1 MPSIKGVT
9 TKLNTDPKSLLK
21 KDKIGVFTLV
31 MINVA
36 AIIGLRNL
44 PLIAEFG
51 GAAIVM
57 VLMAAVI
64 YFFPVALVSAEL
76 ATGWSK
82 GGGGVFVWSSEAY
95 SPRFGFLSIWLQWIQ
110 NVIWFPAELAFAAG
124 TLSYVF
130 NPKLA
135 TNKNYILLVVVISF
149 AFCIAINLFGL
160 KTSGLVSSAGAIAG
174 IFIPVIAIVVLCV
187 IWLLKGNPSQ
197 IDWSNGIISA
207 QFFDLKNMVL
217 LAGVFLGMSGLEM
230 SAVFANKVKK
240 PQKNYPLAILFS
252 AIIII
257 SILLIGSLAIAV
269 VVPQKELSLVAGVM
283 QAFEVLVKTVHL
295 EWIIPILALLIF
307 VGPIVRVSTWVS
319 GPNEGLLRTARDGY
333 MPSIFKHTNKH
344 GMPTSLFTLQGVI
357 FLFCLLPFFF
367 MPNINAVFWLLTA
380 LSAQL
385 YLIMYVFLFLSGIVL
400 RYRQPD
406 VKRAFRVPGGNYGMW
421 IVAGIGCLA
430 SLFGIFIGFLPPS
443 QLDMGS
449 YSNYLAFLLIG
460 ITIFCAAPF
469 IMYSFRK
476 KEKTDKL

>member
-1 MPSIKGVT
+1 LPSAKGIA
-9 TKLNTDPKSLLK
+9 TKLNTDPKSLMK
-21 KDKIGVFTLV
+21 KAKIGVFTLV

-44 PLIAEFG
+44 PLIALFG
-51 GAAIVM
+51 GAAIAM
-57 VLMAAVI
+57 VLLAAVI
-64 YFFPVALVSAEL
+64 FFFPVALVSAEL

-82 GGGGVFVWSSEAY
+82 EGGGVFVWSKEAY
-95 SPRFGFLSIWLQWIQ
+95 GPRLGFLSIWLQWIQ

-124 TLSYVF
+124 TLAYLF
-130 NPKLA
+130 NPELA
-135 TNKNYILLVVVISF
+135 SNKNYILLVVTISF

-174 IFIPVIAIVVLCV
+174 IFIPFLAIVVLCGAW
-187 IWLLKGNPSQ
+187 IIGGNPSQ
-197 IDWSNGIISA
+197 IDWSKGIVST

-240 PQKNYPLAILFS
+240 PQKNYPLAILYS

-257 SILLIGSLAIAV
+257 SILLIGSLAIAIV
-269 VVPQKELSLVAGVM
+269 IPKKDLSLVAGVM
-283 QAFEVLVKTVHL
+283 QAFEVLVKSVHL
-295 EWIIPILALLIF
+295 EWIIPIMALLIF
-307 VGPIVRVSTWVS
+307 IGPIVRVSTWVS

-344 GMPTSLFTLQGVI
+344 GMPVSLFALQGAI

-385 YLIMYVFLFLSGIVL
+385 YLIMYVFLFLSAIVL
-400 RYRQPD
+400 RYKQPD

-443 QLDMGS
+443 QLEMGS
-449 YSNYLAFLLIG
+449 YANYLAFLFVG
-460 ITIFCAAPF
+460 VTVFCAAPL
-469 IMYSFRK
+469 IMYHFRK
-476 KEKTDKL
+476 TEKTDKP